1 MRLYDEF
8 LALIDALNREG
19 VEYGVCGGIALAIH
33 GFPRF
38 TKDID
43 LLILVQDL
51 DRAVAIAA
59 KQGFIVVANPLRFDT
74 GKATAREVRRI
85 SKIEGEDV
93 LILDLLLVS
102 EILQESWNDREEF
115 RWQGKSVK
123 TVSAQSLVKMKRIAG
138 RDQDLL
144 DIKRL
149 EAGDEEG
156 EH

>member
-1 MRLYDEF
+1 MRLYDEL
-8 LALIDALNREG
+8 LALIDALNSEE

-43 LLILVQDL
+43 LLILPQDL
-51 DRAVAIAA
+51 DRVIAVASRRD
-59 KQGFIVVANPLRFDT
+59 FIVVANPLRFDT
-74 GKATAREVRRI
+74 GKPTAREVRRI

-93 LILDLLLVS
+93 MTLDLLLASGV
-102 EILQESWNDREEF
+102 LQGAWDEREEF
-115 RWQGKSVK
+115 FWQGRSIKA
-123 TVSAQSLVKMKRIAG
+123 VSAQGLAKMKRIAG

-144 DIKRL
+144 DAKRL
-149 EAGDEEG
+149 EAQDDED